1 MSDPTSSPRRRRR
14 FTPLLLIAGVG
25 SAIVLSLSM
34 TNTFSAFTAAITNSV
49 NNAATGTMI
58 LQETSGATVCN
69 SNDTAGVN
77 SANTINTNAATCAT
91 INKYGGST
99 TMVPSASNTTPTNT
113 VVTAIAF
120 KNTGTG
126 AAGSFTLTPGTCA
139 QTQNGAINGSAA
151 DFCSKLQ
158 VRIVSGATS
167 VYSGTA
173 AGLTAPI
180 TLPATLIPAP
190 GGATV
195 PFTVT
200 VFVDA
205 TADNTYQGK
214 TASQTL
220 LWTLSS

>member
-1 MSDPTSSPRRRRR
+1 MSDLSPEPRRRRR
-14 FTPLLLIAGVG
+14 FAPLLLIAGVA

-49 NNAATGTMI
+49 NNAATGTLI
-58 LQETSGATVCN
+58 LQETSGAITCN
-69 SNDTAGVN
+69 SNDTTGVN

-91 INKYGGST
+91 INKYGGLT

-113 VVTAIAF
+113 QATSIAF
-120 KNTGTG
+120 KNTGTS
-126 AAGSFTLTPGTCA
+126 AAASFTLTPGTCA
-139 QTQNGAINGSAA
+139 ATQNGAINGSAS

-158 VRIVSGATS
+158 VRIVSGGTS

-180 TLPATLIPAP
+180 VLPVALIPAP

-220 LWTLSS
+220 LWTLST